1 MAQKYLIRGLKIFN
15 CSEETILGIMI
26 LLETPEMQDE
36 MMDWMVE
43 NRNATEPELFSKAVD
58 IRDQNIQVG
67 ESLRDDLKRSAF

>member
-1 MAQKYLIRGLKIFN
+1 MRQLTPAQKHLILGLQIMG

-43 NRNATEPELFSKAVD
+43 NRNATEPELSA
-58 IRDQNIQVG
+58 
-67 ESLRDDLKRSAF
+67 KRWTSGIKISRLGNPSGMI